1 MYTGSVKQLILMKK
15 IVRIR
20 GLLIIVIMF
29 LAIVSIFLQSE
40 ISYSLDDYVQ
50 NEYPTPPGRVDLYGI
65 LRNFVQVSCINGRH
79 ESKSFSTLSLPQ
91 EGKYES
97 EIGEVYKKDDNYYV
111 DVLLNG
117 SVYKGM
123 YRCEPSFG
131 VGVKHTLVKNEDSVK
146 TITLVYQNGKWAS
159 GYAKGTILATFN
171 VECNMEKYKVI
182 YTDSYSNAPA
192 FFDQVYDGLCEDD
205 ATPQFWHFA

>member
-1 MYTGSVKQLILMKK
+1 M
-15 IVRIR
+15 
-20 GLLIIVIMF
+20 
-29 LAIVSIFLQSE
+29 
-40 ISYSLDDYVQ
+40 
-50 NEYPTPPGRVDLYGI
+50 
-65 LRNFVQVSCINGRH
+65 RNFVQVSCINGRH

-192 FFDQVYDGLCEDD
+192 FFDQVYDGLYEDD
-205 ATPQFWHFA
+205 ATPQYSGILPERTGYKFLGWESAIKTWINSKDANSNGEIIYKAKWESDGSVANLKYIV